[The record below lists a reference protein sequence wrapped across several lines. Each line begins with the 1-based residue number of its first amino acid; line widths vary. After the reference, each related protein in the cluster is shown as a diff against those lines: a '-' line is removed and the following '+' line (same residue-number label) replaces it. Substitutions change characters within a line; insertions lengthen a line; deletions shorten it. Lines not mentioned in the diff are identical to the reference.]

1 MHSSI
6 LLFVVFMGVL
16 GWGWACHPATPHPLR
31 ESAPLLALR
40 ATSPVPGE
48 SVLEGSLLTITAYG
62 TCGLLPRSGG
72 CWSGSGPA
80 FSACRCLRRRG

>member
-31 ESAPLLALR
+31 TKKSAPRIERGPKLCY
-40 ATSPVPGE
+40 T
-48 SVLEGSLLTITAYG
+48 TIMVCPAKG
-62 TCGLLPRSGG
+62 HIGL
-72 CWSGSGPA
+72 
-80 FSACRCLRRRG
+80 